1 MKFAKESGAIVSY
14 DLNYRDSLWK
24 NRGGRDQANRIN
36 KKLLPFADVVFGV
49 LDFEAKFADYDAEK
63 FQQAAEKMQTEFPNL
78 KIIATTLRE
87 IKSASLHNLSAAVFA
102 GGEVFKARDYE
113 NVQVLDR
120 VGSGD
125 AFAAGFIFGLLS
137 DKGAKYALECGTA
150 HACLTMTT
158 PGDNSIAQWAEIE
171 KIMQGEG
178 SNVIR

>member
-1 MKFAKESGAIVSY
+1 
-14 DLNYRDSLWK
+14 
-24 NRGGRDQANRIN
+24 
-36 KKLLPFADVVFGV
+36 
-49 LDFEAKFADYDAEK
+49 
-63 FQQAAEKMQTEFPNL
+63 MQTEFPNL

-87 IKSASLHNLSAAVFA
+87 IKSASLHNLSAAGFA

-150 HACLTMTT
+150 HACLAMTT
-158 PGDNSIAQWAEIE
+158 PGDNSMARLAEIE
-171 KIMQGEG
+171 KLMQGEG